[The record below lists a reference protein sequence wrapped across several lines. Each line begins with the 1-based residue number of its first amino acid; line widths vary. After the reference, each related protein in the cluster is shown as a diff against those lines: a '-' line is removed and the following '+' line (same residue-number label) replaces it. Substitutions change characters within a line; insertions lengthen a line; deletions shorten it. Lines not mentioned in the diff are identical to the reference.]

1 MLTDSLS
8 RPSSPAPATADRR
21 RIPRR
26 LFAFL
31 THIAISCA
39 IAALLALG
47 ILGWMYPGPTAD
59 MVGGRQLFWL
69 VIGVDVVL
77 GPLLTLVAFNERK
90 PVAELRRDLL
100 VIATLQMAAL
110 AYGVHTVAIVR
121 PVAMV
126 FEVKWFRLVTANAV
140 LETELPRA
148 PDDLRALP
156 WNGPRLISVR
166 QSAEGSTERAEQ
178 IASALR
184 GYDIGQRPSLWQ
196 PYPPARAAAV
206 AQGRPLDA
214 LLKHHARSAEA
225 IRAALERWQLPIA
238 DARFV
243 PVVAPTGDWIAIL
256 RANGDVA
263 GYLPYDGF
271 F

>member
-1 MLTDSLS
+1 MMTDSLS
-8 RPSSPAPATADRR
+8 RPPSPAFPESDRR

-26 LFAFL
+26 LSAFL
-31 THIAISCA
+31 IHLAISAA
-39 IAALLALG
+39 IAVLLALG
-47 ILGWMYPGPTAD
+47 ILRVMYPGATAD
-59 MVGGRQLFWL
+59 MIGGRQLFWL

-90 PVAELRRDLL
+90 PLAELRRDLL
-100 VIATLQMAAL
+100 VIAALQTAAL
-110 AYGVHTVAIVR
+110 AYGVHTVALVR

-140 LETELPRA
+140 LEAELPRA
-148 PDDLRALP
+148 PEDLRALA
-156 WNGPRLISVR
+156 WTGPRLL
-166 QSAEGSTERAEQ
+166 SARRSAAGSSEQAEQ
-178 IASALR
+178 IATALR

-196 PYPPARAAAV
+196 PYEQLRDAAV
-206 AQGRPLDA
+206 AQARPIEA
-214 LLKHHARSAEA
+214 LLKRQARSADA
-225 IRAALERWQLPIA
+225 IRAALAAWQLSP
-238 DARFV
+238 DEARFL
-243 PVVAPTGDWIAIL
+243 PVVAPQGDWLAVL